1 MNSHFE
7 VQREALTQRAVSVL
21 HTYAIYNR
29 SGLPPFRLPQVAQ
42 RLVDGLIQHATT
54 ANTAAVEAT
63 GRAIG
68 RQGLALRSLLA
79 VNSELLDQVLT
90 QEMPPAQQAGL
101 VKQIT
106 GYMTLLI
113 NALTET
119 EKHAVIQQRQEI
131 EQALEQTLMAQQSQ
145 EKDLRQVIQ
154 ELATPII
161 PIYDGVLVLP
171 LIGMIDTQ
179 RAQEITERLLTAIA
193 EYVAEIVILDITGI
207 TFIDTSVANHLLLT
221 AQAARLLGTQV
232 LLVGVSTE
240 VAQTMVQLG
249 VTLENIITRAT
260 LQSGL
265 EYALQRRGLSIMPTT
280 MVQSQAG

>member
-7 VQREALTQRAVSVL
+7 VQREELTQRAGSVL
-21 HTYAIYNR
+21 HAHAIHNR
-29 SGLPPFRLPQVAQ
+29 SGLPPFHLPRVAQ
-42 RLVDGLIQHATT
+42 RLVAGLIQYTMT
-54 ANTAAVEAT
+54 NNTATVQ
-63 GRAIG
+63 AIG
-68 RQGLALRSLLA
+68 RAVAQQGLALRSLLA
-79 VNSELLDQVLT
+79 VNSELTDLLFT
-90 QEMPPAQQAGL
+90 QELPPAQQAKL
-101 VKQIT
+101 VNQLN

-113 NALTET
+113 ESLAET

-154 ELATPII
+154 ELSTPII
-161 PIYDGVLVLP
+161 PVYDSVLVLP
-171 LIGMIDTQ
+171 LIGMIDTR

-207 TFIDTSVANHLLLT
+207 TVIDTSVANHLLLT
-221 AQAARLLGTQV
+221 ARAARLLGTQV

-260 LQSGL
+260 LQNGL

-280 MVQSQAG
+280 MVQSQTG

>member
-21 HTYAIYNR
+21 HTYAIHNR

-42 RLVDGLIQHATT
+42 RLVDGLIQYATT
-54 ANTAAVEAT
+54 EDTATVQAT
-63 GRAIG
+63 GRAVS

-79 VNSELLDQVLT
+79 VNSELFDQILI
-90 QEMPPAQQAGL
+90 QDLPPAQQTGL
-101 VKQIT
+101 VTQINR
-106 GYMTLLI
+106 YMTLLI
-113 NALTET
+113 DSLAET

-131 EQALEQTLMAQQSQ
+131 EHALEQTLAAQQSQ
-145 EKDLRQVIQ
+145 EDDLRQVIQ
-154 ELATPII
+154 ELSTPII

-171 LIGMIDTQ
+171 LVGIIDTR

-207 TFIDTSVANHLLLT
+207 TVIDTSVANHLLLT

-265 EYALQRRGLSIMPTT
+265 EYALQRRGLSITSTT
-280 MVQSQAG
+280 VGESQAG